1 MSRSLI
7 CLLLIFSSC
16 NFFLKKNTTSLHLR
30 ANIELENTNKSF
42 TKLKTSSVI
51 KKDNINI
58 TFSTSFGLKI
68 LEMEYKN
75 DTLFFKEKMLNNKYY
90 ISAKDYGLKIKP
102 QKIYYYLSSKKSLS
116 KTKIL
121 DLKLFEILIN
131 SSSDFSHLNKNSNR
145 LSLPTRLSIIPRFD
159 DINNIPLFNSF
170 NRDTLNLNIDYKSIK
185 IVKNEN

>member
-16 NFFLKKNTTSLHLR
+16 NFFFKKNTNSLHLR

-42 TKLKTSSVI
+42 TKLKTSSII

-75 DTLFFKEKMLNNKYY
+75 D
-90 ISAKDYGLKIKP
+90 
-102 QKIYYYLSSKKSLS
+102 
-116 KTKIL
+116 
-121 DLKLFEILIN
+121 
-131 SSSDFSHLNKNSNR
+131 
-145 LSLPTRLSIIPRFD
+145 
-159 DINNIPLFNSF
+159 
-170 NRDTLNLNIDYKSIK
+170 
-185 IVKNEN
+185 

>member
-16 NFFLKKNTTSLHLR
+16 NFFLKKNTNSLHLR

-42 TKLKTSSVI
+42 TKLKTSSII

-90 ISAKDYGLKIKP
+90 ISAKDHGLKIKP
-102 QKIYYYLSSKKSLS
+102 HKIYYYLSSKKSLS

-121 DLKLFEILIN
+121 DSKLFEILIN

-159 DINNIPLFNSF
+159 NINNIPLFNSF
-170 NRDTLNLNIDYKSIK
+170 NRDTVNLNIEYKSIK
-185 IVKNEN
+185 LVKNEN